1 MNKEQVM
8 NIQTLTDE
16 QKERLESYFQMQ
28 SNLHKPL
35 EINKNSEQEIIVFA
49 DNLITKYNKRKA
61 YEAKKTAKDNAIKQ
75 RNKEIIETAEKALQY
90 ISKDEVIEA
99 IEKAYKTKHNQQIQD
114 KIRELQAK
122 LMQ

>member
-16 QKERLESYFQMQ
+16 QKKRLESYFQMQ
-28 SNLHKPL
+28 SNLHRPL
-35 EINKNSEQEIIVFA
+35 EINSNSEQEVIKFA
-49 DNLITKYNKRKA
+49 DNLIKNYTKRKA
-61 YEAKKTAKDNAIKQ
+61 YQAAKAEKENAIKQ
-75 RNKEIIETAEKALQY
+75 RNKEIIETAEKALHY

-99 IEKAYKTKHNQQIQD
+99 IEKAYKTKHNQEIEQQ
-114 KIRELQAK
+114 IRELQAK

>member
-16 QKERLESYFQMQ
+16 QKKRLESYFQMQ
-28 SNLHKPL
+28 SNLHRPL
-35 EINKNSEQEIIVFA
+35 EINSNSESEVIKFA
-49 DNLITKYNKRKA
+49 DNLIKNYTKRKA
-61 YEAKKTAKDNAIKQ
+61 YAAKKAAKDNAIKQ
-75 RNKEIIETAEKALQY
+75 RNKEIIETAEKALNY

-99 IEKAYKTKHNQQIQD
+99 IEKAYKTKHNQEIEQQ
-114 KIRELQAK
+114 IRELQAK

>member
-8 NIQTLTDE
+8 NIQTLTSE
-16 QKERLESYFQMQ
+16 QKERLESYFQMH

-35 EINKNSEQEIIVFA
+35 EINSNSEQEVIKFA
-49 DNLITKYNKRKA
+49 DNLIKNYTKRKA
-61 YEAKKTAKDNAIKQ
+61 YQAAKAEKENAIKQ

-90 ISKDEVIEA
+90 ISKDEVISA
-99 IEKAYKTKHNQQIQD
+99 IEKAYKTKHNQEIEQQ
-114 KIRELQAK
+114 IRELQAK